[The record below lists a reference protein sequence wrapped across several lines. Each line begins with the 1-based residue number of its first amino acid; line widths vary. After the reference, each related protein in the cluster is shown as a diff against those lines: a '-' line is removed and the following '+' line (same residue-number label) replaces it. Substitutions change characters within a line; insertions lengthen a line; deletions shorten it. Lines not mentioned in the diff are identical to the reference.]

1 MKAVIMAGGKGS
13 RLRPYTNSI
22 PKPLLPIG
30 RHPVLEIII
39 LRLQRFGYDD
49 ITLAVGYMADMVMA
63 YFRDGR
69 QFGVR
74 IRYFREATPLGTAGA
89 LSALHEHLDQT
100 FLLMNCDIVTRL
112 DFSTL
117 LDFHRQSKA
126 ELTIATKRYEV
137 QVPYGVVE
145 MDGHHRVQCINEK
158 PGLSYQIV
166 AGIYMVEPS
175 VLNVVP
181 HAQYCDMPTVVSDL
195 LQADRLVASYL
206 FDDYW
211 LDVGHVDDLERAAAE
226 IGAWEEEEFLPSEE

>member
-1 MKAVIMAGGKGS
+1 MKAVIMAGGTGS
-13 RLRPYTNSI
+13 RLQPLTYSI

-30 RHPVLEIII
+30 KRPVLELIIR
-39 LRLQRFGYDD
+39 RLQQFGYND
-49 ITLAVGYMADMVMA
+49 IVLTTNYMADMVEA

-74 IRYFREATPLGTAGA
+74 IRYYREVEPLGTAGA
-89 LSALHEHLDQT
+89 LSALREYLDQT

-112 DFSTL
+112 DLSVL

-126 ELTIATKRYEV
+126 ELTIATRRYQL

-145 MDGHHRVQCINEK
+145 MGKNHRVRGINEK
-158 PGLSYQIV
+158 PELSYLII
-166 AGIYMVEPS
+166 AGIYLVEPI

-181 HAQYCDMPTVVSDL
+181 HAQYCDMPTVVSTL
-195 LQADRLVASYL
+195 LQANRPVASYL

-211 LDVGHVDDLERAAAE
+211 LDVGRVSDLERAAAE
-226 IGAWEEEEFLPSEE
+226 ITSWEE